1 MIPCY
6 NYILQYISI
15 RAHVLSAVKDFSM
28 DFPLV
33 FSVERDLTVLFNSC
47 LVFLKDTWLCS
58 V

>member
-1 MIPCY
+1 MTSCY

-15 RAHVLSAVKDFSM
+15 IAPALSAVKEFSM

-47 LVFLKDTWLCS
+47 LVFLEDTWLCS